1 MKFIYTDFSFT
12 ILDYISTIKKR
23 EIVYEWILP
32 IFISVIVYFKV
43 EDIPGIKINC
53 EFIKSMIAI
62 LINLFAILVG
72 FTMAAIAIF
81 TTADVSKVPILNM
94 LGERKIRGNKITNY
108 RFIFLNLIYSAIS
121 SLFMLLLTLFFT
133 IFLYFDK
140 YSMLI
145 LSVMTFGTMHVLFLS
160 VRNITSLY
168 FVFFNNEQKPFNE

>member
-1 MKFIYTDFSFT
+1 MKFLYTDFSFT

-23 EIVYEWILP
+23 EIAYEWLLP
-32 IFISVIVYFKV
+32 LIISLLVYFKV
-43 EDIPGIKINC
+43 EGIPGIKIDC
-53 EFIKSMIAI
+53 EFIKSIISI

-81 TTADVSKVPILNM
+81 TTADVSKVPILQE
-94 LGERKIRGNKITNY
+94 LSEREIRGNKIKNY

-121 SLFMLLLTLFFT
+121 SLFMLLITLFFT

-140 YSMLI
+140 YSLLI
-145 LSVMTFGTMHVLFLS
+145 LSILTFGIMHVLFLS

-168 FVFFNNEQKPFNE
+168 FVFFNNE